1 VRIDSILIVD
11 KYTILSFTTDLPS
24 KRDYVTVDGKAYA
37 TITAYD
43 MPRSIGVQARLQAEG
58 EDAIFS

>member
-1 VRIDSILIVD
+1 MRIDSVLTVG
-11 KYTILSFTTDLPS
+11 KYTILSFTTDLPL
-24 KRDYVTVDGKAYA
+24 KRDYVTVGGKTYA

-43 MPRSIGVQARLQAEG
+43 MPRSIGVQAQLQAEG